1 MCWHRLHVKVHFQV
15 FDISAISAAPTRG
28 FRHRKP
34 SGSSDLRSIAANDHD
49 VAPFSK
55 QEI

>member
-1 MCWHRLHVKVHFQV
+1 MRWHRLHVKARLQV

-28 FRHRKP
+28 FRYRRP
-34 SGSSDLRSIAANDHD
+34 SGSSDLRSVAANDHD